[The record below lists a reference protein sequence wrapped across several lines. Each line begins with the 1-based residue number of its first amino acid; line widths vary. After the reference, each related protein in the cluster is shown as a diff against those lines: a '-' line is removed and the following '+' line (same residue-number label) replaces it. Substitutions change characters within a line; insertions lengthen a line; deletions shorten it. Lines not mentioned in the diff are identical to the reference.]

1 MENNLQ
7 NISTNWNYDESVKT
21 TKFLVSEF
29 KKCSLDIVRELYCA
43 RENLSTPGYRSDLT
57 SGKIAVGSKSM
68 KKTSDFLSTEPNQ
81 MFHTFK
87 EFLIEVEL
95 SERTARYWLSLY
107 SPTEDKLYSVE
118 EMKLKISNLFEEV
131 YKIRKTNPKYAPAGW
146 DNKQESAYFKWEER
160 THPKY
165 LAEDVVYQ
173 EAKEFDREYLNIL
186 SKTMDNPTPD
196 DIMRQMELC
205 NKYQTVATKVVP
217 VQDQMHIVRYVEKA
231 LEMFDE
237 EKRVDIALSIAK
249 VLQLIAIESER
260 EE

>member
-7 NISTNWNYDESVKT
+7 NVSTNWNYDKSVIT

-29 KKCSLDIVRELYCA
+29 KKCSLEIVRELYFA
-43 RENLSTPGYRSDLT
+43 RESLNSQGFKTATQSEGTSSQMGISKERTWLT
-57 SGKIAVGSKSM
+57 YLDEIGLSKS
-68 KKTSDFLSTEPNQ
+68 
-81 MFHTFK
+81 
-87 EFLIEVEL
+87 
-95 SERTARYWLSLY
+95 TAYRWLSLY

-131 YKIRKTNPKYAPAGW
+131 YRIRKANPKYSPAGW

-173 EAKEFDREYLNIL
+173 EAKEFNREYLNIL